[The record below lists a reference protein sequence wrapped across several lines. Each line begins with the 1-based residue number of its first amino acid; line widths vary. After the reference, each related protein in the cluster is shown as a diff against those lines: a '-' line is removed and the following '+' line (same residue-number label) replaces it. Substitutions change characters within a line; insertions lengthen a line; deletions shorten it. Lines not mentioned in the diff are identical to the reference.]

1 MIQAKPFDLK
11 NVRLT
16 GDSPFTA
23 NMKRDQAYLLGLDPD
38 RFLHTFRLTAGLPT
52 SAEPYGGWEQPTGE
66 LRGHIFGHY
75 LSACALMYASTGDE
89 RFKQRVN
96 YIVTELAK
104 VQAAMPSQGYN
115 AGFLSAY
122 PEEFF
127 DRVDQRRSVWAPYY
141 TLHKIVAGLLDA
153 YQQAGNAQALEVL
166 EQLADWLS
174 FRIGRL
180 TSEEQQI
187 ALLNEFGGMNESLAN
202 LYAITGKPQHLALS
216 LAFNDTVV
224 LDKLARQEDLLDRM
238 HANTQIPKAI
248 GAARQYELTG
258 DQKLQQIAAYFWERV
273 ALHRSYAIGG
283 NSDDELFFPTNRF
296 DQHLSSVT
304 AETCNTYN
312 MLKLTRHIFGWE
324 PSAKAMDFYERG
336 LFNHI
341 LGSQDPDT
349 GMMTYFA
356 SLRPG
361 HVKVYN
367 TPHHSFW
374 CCTGSGMENHA
385 KYADTIYYHDDS
397 SAYVNLFIPSAL
409 TWAEKGITLR
419 QETAFPESDT
429 TNLTINC
436 SQPTELTLKI
446 RYPAWAQ
453 GFNLSIN
460 GETQSVEAS
469 AGSYVTVKREWQD
482 GDRVEVQL
490 PMALHLEDLPNAP
503 QMVAVLYGP
512 IVLAGALGTA
522 DMPEVYNPDYH
533 TREAA
538 INRLPVPPV
547 PALVGSKESI
557 VANIQPV
564 AGEALTF
571 RSVGIGSPTDV
582 TLIPFYQLHHQRYTV
597 YWRVEEQKIEMA
609 AV

>member
-1 MIQAKPFDLK
+1 MSEKMIQAKPFDLK
-11 NVRLT
+11 DVRLS
-16 GDSPFTA
+16 GDNPFTE
-23 NMKRDQAYLLGLDPD
+23 NMARDKAYLLDLDPD

-66 LRGHIFGHY
+66 LRGHSFGHY

-89 RFKQRVN
+89 VFKQRVD
-96 YIVTELAK
+96 YIVAELAK
-104 VQAAMPSQGYN
+104 VQAAMPAQGYN

-153 YQQAGNAQALEVL
+153 YTQAGNAQALEVL
-166 EQLADWLS
+166 EKLADWLD
-174 FRIGRL
+174 FRIARL

-202 LYAITGKPQHLALS
+202 LYAITGNPKHLKLS
-216 LAFNDTVV
+216 MAFNDAVV

-248 GAARQYELTG
+248 GTARQYELTG
-258 DQKLQQIAAYFWERV
+258 DEKLKQISAYFWERV

-283 NSDDELFFPTNRF
+283 HSDDELFFPVNTF

-324 PSAKAMDFYERG
+324 PSAQAMDFYERA

-341 LGSQDPDT
+341 LGSQDPKT

-374 CCTGSGMENHA
+374 CCTGTGMENHA

-397 SAYVNLFIPSAL
+397 SLYVNLFIASEL

-429 TNLTINC
+429 TILTVNC
-436 SQPTELTLKI
+436 QQPAAFALKV

-453 GFNLSIN
+453 GFNLIVN
-460 GETQSVEAS
+460 GEAQTVSAS
-469 AGSYVTVKREWQD
+469 AGSYVTVEREWQD
-482 GDRVEVQL
+482 GDRVEIRL
-490 PMALHLEDLPNAP
+490 PMSLQLEDLPNAP
-503 QMVAVLYGP
+503 HMVAVLYGP

-547 PALVGSKESI
+547 PVLSGGKD
-557 VANIQPV
+557 NILAHIKPV
-564 AGEALTF
+564 DGQSLTF
-571 RSVGIGSPTDV
+571 RTEGIGQPNDV
-582 TLIPFYQLHHQRYTV
+582 ELIPFFRLHHQRYTV
-597 YWRVEEQKIEMA
+597 YWRVE
-609 AV
+609 

>member
-11 NVRLT
+11 DVRLS
-16 GDSPFTA
+16 GNSPFTE
-23 NMKRDQAYLLGLDPD
+23 NMARDKAYLLDLDPD

-52 SAEPYGGWEQPTGE
+52 SAEPYGGWELPTGE
-66 LRGHIFGHY
+66 LRGHSFGHY
-75 LSACALMYASTGDE
+75 LSACALMYASTGE
-89 RFKQRVN
+89 EVFKQRVD
-96 YIVTELAK
+96 YIVSELAK
-104 VQAAMPSQGYN
+104 VQAAMPSQGYHE
-115 AGFLSAY
+115 GFLSAY

-153 YQQAGNAQALEVL
+153 YQHVGNTQALAVL
-166 EQLADWLS
+166 EKLADWLS

-187 ALLNEFGGMNESLAN
+187 ALLNEFGGMNEALAN
-202 LYAITGKPQHLALS
+202 LYAITGKPQHLQLS
-216 LAFNDTVV
+216 LAFNDSVV
-224 LDKLARQEDLLDRM
+224 LDKLAQQEDSLDRM

-258 DQKLQQIAAYFWERV
+258 DESLKTIASYFWERV
-273 ALHRSYAIGG
+273 ALHRSFAIGG
-283 NSDDELFFPTNRF
+283 NSDDELFFPINRF

-324 PSAKAMDFYERG
+324 PSAKAMDFYEKA

-349 GMMTYFA
+349 GMMLYFA

-374 CCTGSGMENHA
+374 CCTGTGMENHA
-385 KYADTIYYHDDS
+385 KYADTIYYHDDNS
-397 SAYVNLFIPSAL
+397 LYVNLFIPSEL
-409 TWAEKGITLR
+409 RWAEKGITLR
-419 QETAFPESDT
+419 QETAFPEGDT
-429 TNLTINC
+429 IHLSVNC
-436 SQPTELTLKI
+436 SQPTSFALKV

-460 GETQSVEAS
+460 GEVQVVEAN
-469 AGSYVTVKREWQD
+469 AGSYVSIERVWQD
-482 GDRVEVQL
+482 GDRVTVQL

-547 PALVGSKESI
+547 PVLSGGKD
-557 VANIQPV
+557 NILAHIKPV
-564 AGEALTF
+564 AGQPLTF
-571 RSVGIGSPTDV
+571 RTEGIGQPNDV
-582 TLIPFYQLHHQRYTV
+582 TLIPFFRLHHQRYTV
-597 YWRVEEQKIEMA
+597 YWRVE
-609 AV
+609 